1 MKQST
6 PQSAFGRILLL
17 TFGILSALI
26 ALLAI
31 ASGIILPRT
40 REVSSEQGY
49 SPEVTI
55 TSTSEVSSNNDYA
68 DTGLSDKGLYRVSYL
83 ASTNVIPVNQMHQWT
98 LHVETVDGQPVEDA
112 TITVDGDMPAHGHGL
127 PTSPQVTK
135 YLGSGDYLVE
145 GMKFQMSG
153 RWVMDFTI
161 AANGQ
166 SDVVHFELM
175 LS

>member
-6 PQSAFGRILLL
+6 HKLVFGRILLW
-17 TFGILSALI
+17 TFAILSALI

-31 ASGIILPRT
+31 ASGVMLPRT
-40 REVSSEQGY
+40 REVSSEQGN
-49 SPEVTI
+49 SPEVAM
-55 TSTSEVSSNNDYA
+55 TSTSEVASDRDYA
-68 DTGLSDKGLYRVSYL
+68 DTQLSDKGIYRVSYL
-83 ASTNVIPVNQMHQWT
+83 ALTSDIPINQMHQWT
-98 LHVETVDGQPVEDA
+98 LHVETADGQLVEDA

-135 YLGSGDYLVE
+135 YLGDGDYLVE
-145 GMKFQMSG
+145 GMKFQMGG
-153 RWVMDFTI
+153 RWVMDFTVT
-161 AANGQ
+161 ANGQ